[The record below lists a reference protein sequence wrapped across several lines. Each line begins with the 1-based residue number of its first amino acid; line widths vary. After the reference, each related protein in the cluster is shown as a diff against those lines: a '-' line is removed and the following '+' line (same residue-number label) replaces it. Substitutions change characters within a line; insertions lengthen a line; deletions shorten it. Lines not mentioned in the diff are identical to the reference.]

1 MNRACKFN
9 YKNLHEQN
17 IHASSIRPL
26 KNNFVRIK
34 VNVLILGLTL
44 GIIPVTSCQSQQQK
58 KETSN
63 TASASKQAVEH
74 LTTASFKQKV
84 FNFDVNKEWK
94 YAGDKP
100 AIIDF
105 YADWCGPCRIVAPTV
120 AKIAEDYKGKINV
133 YKVNVDNEQELAS
146 AFGVSGIP
154 AILFIPMTD
163 RPQMSTGVLSKE
175 AFDKAIKDVL
185 KVNL

>member
-1 MNRACKFN
+1 MNNMKINR
-9 YKNLHEQN
+9 L
-17 IHASSIRPL
+17 IIWLVLGMIPL
-26 KNNFVRIK
+26 V
-34 VNVLILGLTL
+34 
-44 GIIPVTSCQSQQQK
+44 SCQSQQQK
-58 KETSN
+58 NAVNNPS
-63 TASASKQAVEH
+63 SAQKPAVEH

-84 FNFDVNKEWK
+84 FNYDIHKEWK
-94 YAGDKP
+94 FAGDKP

-105 YADWCGPCRIVAPTV
+105 YADWCGPCRMVAPTV

-146 AFGVSGIP
+146 AFGISGIP
-154 AILFIPMTD
+154 AILFIPMSD